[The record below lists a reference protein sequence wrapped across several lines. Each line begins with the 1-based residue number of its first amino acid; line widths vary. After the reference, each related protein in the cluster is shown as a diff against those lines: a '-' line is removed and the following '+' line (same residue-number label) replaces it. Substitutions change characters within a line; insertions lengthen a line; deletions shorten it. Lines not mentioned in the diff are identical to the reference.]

1 MKQKSGVQTAEA
13 EEAEQEVAEVHSVA
27 AQWSFRSHCGPAVF
41 TVSTQDASGQEK
53 KQEAESYVKKAEGVK
68 QFAPREQT
76 EAASW
81 SKLGFLNSKGDQT
94 DLGCVSRA
102 KREEVILVSQSQ

>member
-13 EEAEQEVAEVHSVA
+13 EEAEQEVAEVHSLA

-53 KQEAESYVKKAEGVK
+53 KQEAESSS
-68 QFAPREQT
+68 
-76 EAASW
+76 AA
-81 SKLGFLNSKGDQT
+81 L
-94 DLGCVSRA
+94 
-102 KREEVILVSQSQ
+102 REEGRGGEAVCPQRTD